1 MLFLVMM
8 TLGSWL
14 IRYFGMAAQGKL
26 AFSIVFELL
35 LYQVPLLLEFILPLS
50 FFIGLMLTFGRQ
62 YVEHEVTIIKS
73 AGVSPAG
80 FAKMLW
86 PLLLAMFLAQAV
98 ISLYAK
104 PAGLFAAEKLKAE
117 QAIKSTFDLVKPKE
131 FVSVNRY
138 SLYVGGF
145 SADKRALQDIILI
158 EKGGAAQGR
167 DRIILASRAEQV
179 SQDPSQALDNAQAAD
194 DKQKNSNSQQSSSKA
209 SEKIITQLDLFRGRQ
224 YELAANQQTYNQ
236 VSFERYRLSMTLPNK
251 NNHKN
256 LKLDAQSSLSLLKRL
271 PDKDAVAELGY
282 RLSLPL
288 VILLALV
295 LALPLAQVRP
305 RQGRWVRLLPAI
317 LLFATSVLMLTSLK
331 GSIIKDKVPV
341 LAYPA
346 LLALYAAFGVYLYHK
361 NGIHHKIKHRWILK
375 TTQHSQS
382 TGGK

>member
-62 YVEHEVTIIKS
+62 YVEHEMTIIKS
-73 AGVSPAG
+73 AGVSPSG
-80 FAKMLW
+80 FAQMLW

-167 DRIILASRAEQV
+167 DRIIIASRAEQV
-179 SQDPSQALDNAQAAD
+179 SQNPSQALDNAQAAD
-194 DKQKNSNSQQSSSKA
+194 DKQKSSNSQQSSSKA

-331 GSIIKDKVPV
+331 GSIIKNKVPV

-361 NGIHHKIKHRWILK
+361 NHLHHQIKRRWTNK

-382 TGGK
+382 AGGK